1 MTDRLT
7 VFASPFYAIPETG
20 ESILTI
26 YMSYDVFMHKKVPF
40 LDRDVTA
47 QHFWVKSP
55 YNSIWGVNRQF
66 QAKHVKYQPWHII
79 ETTASIPTKF
89 CT

>member
-1 MTDRLT
+1 M
-7 VFASPFYAIPETG
+7 G
-20 ESILTI
+20 
-26 YMSYDVFMHKKVPF
+26 
-40 LDRDVTA
+40 RDVTA
-47 QHFWVKSP
+47 QHLWVKSP

-79 ETTASIPTKF
+79 ETTASIPAKF